1 MFKLAKNA
9 KDKTGKRFGM
19 LVALRPIGRRKDK
32 IMWECVC
39 DCGNIKAFP
48 SSELREGGR
57 KSCGCNQHP
66 IGITRNRTHGL
77 SYTRLYNIFSGMHS
91 RCSEGEGNSK
101 KRYYNRGI
109 RVCDEWS
116 GDGGLQNFVEWAFQN
131 GYEDGLT
138 IDRIDVN
145 GNYEPSNCRWATFK
159 EQCNNRTT
167 SRYITCD
174 GVTKTMA
181 EWADSLGL
189 KHNTLYNRL
198 KAGWSVEDA
207 LFKPVKGRAS

>member
-1 MFKLAKNA
+1 MNLAKNA
-9 KDKTGKRFGM
+9 HDLTGVRSGM
-19 LVALRPIGRRKDK
+19 LTAIRPVGRKHGSVL
-32 IMWECVC
+32 WECKC
-39 DCGNIKAFP
+39 DCGNIKNVVARYIK
-48 SSELREGGR
+48 SGHT

-66 IGITRNRTHGL
+66 IGISRNKIHGL
-77 SYTRLYNIFSGMHS
+77 SNTRLYSIYTGMIS
-91 RCSEGEGNSK
+91 RCSDGNANNK
-101 KRYYNRGI
+101 KRYYDRGI

-116 GDGGLQNFVEWAFQN
+116 GENGLQNFVEWAFQN

-207 LFKPVKGRAS
+207 LFKPVRGRAS